1 MTLILKFLKTG
12 FLKFLI
18 LGVRGAVRRCSSCR
32 VQTLSSS
39 ATASIMLI
47 LVGDIFWKVYSL
59 VQRPLRLS
67 VFSAPG
73 QRLLMAPLHQL
84 LLLSHGLPS
93 DSTIGRL
100 TLRSSP
106 SESSLS
112 SLAWHCLPHATPP
125 PQLQRSL
132 DWGSQA
138 KAWQD
143 HWYTMPVRV
152 MLRWDPL
159 RSGNALGF
167 FPTLVF
173 CCRAL
178 QPNPVTVP
186 EHSSLIPTAACYR
199 FPQTMRLCYN
209 FGLAGAAS
217 IKLWTSKAVY
227 GRTEE
232 FKLHNRQLP
241 CPLTP
246 LPSIQFVVSL

>member
-1 MTLILKFLKTG
+1 MSCVVLAAHAVCRLNLLHHADFSWQTFSEG
-12 FLKFLI
+12 FFCWCKNCF
-18 LGVRGAVRRCSSCR
+18 
-32 VQTLSSS
+32 
-39 ATASIMLI
+39 
-47 LVGDIFWKVYSL
+47 IFF
-59 VQRPLRLS
+59 
-67 VFSAPG
+67 VFSVPG
-73 QRLLMAPLHQL
+73 AAASRAPLHQPL
-84 LLLSHGLPS
+84 LPSHGCLP
-93 DSTIGRL
+93 TAPL
-100 TLRSSP
+100 VVSSVFQP
-106 SESSLS
+106 VWVLS
-112 SLAWHCLPHATPP
+112 VLCLALPIPHATPP

-132 DWGSQA
+132 HWGSQA
-138 KAWQD
+138 QAWQD

-178 QPNPVTVP
+178 QPNPVTIP